1 MDESVTRRPSAAS
14 QPHHNQML
22 LLPLPRGA
30 VVRGGH
36 RHKAPGMTHPDRHCC
51 RVTHRTRTT

>member
-36 RHKAPGMTHPDRHCC
+36 RH
-51 RVTHRTRTT
+51 TTLLG